1 MTDTASGDDTVTIY
15 IDRNS
20 FVVHRHALTG
30 AALRQLP
37 SPPIRGDFDLFR
49 VAAGEEEDVLVHD
62 AEVVELEDGTRF
74 FTAPQ
79 MIHAGSVNPAKGCL
93 RHGGSTQGQQGRART
108 S

>member
-1 MTDTASGDDTVTIY
+1 MIHDPRVEETNGPAPEVNESTDAAGDTVTIY

-20 FVVHRHALTG
+20 FVVFRHAVTG

-49 VAAGEEEDVLVHD
+49 VAVGEEEDVLVREV
-62 AEVVELEDGTRF
+62 EVVELEDGARF

-79 MIHAGSVNPAKGCL
+79 MIHAG
-93 RHGGSTQGQQGRART
+93 
-108 S
+108 